1 MFESE
6 VTLNIVFSTIA
17 VILLLTAIGV
27 VYVNKKSKKGK

>member
-27 VYVNKKSKKGK
+27 VYVNKKSKKR

>member
-6 VTLNIVFSTIA
+6 VTLNVVFSTIA
-17 VILLLTAIGV
+17 VILLFTAIGV

>member
-6 VTLNIVFSTIA
+6 VTLNVVFSTIA

>member
-6 VTLNIVFSTIA
+6 VTLEFILSTIA
-17 VILLLTAIGV
+17 VILVFSAIAV

>member
-6 VTLNIVFSTIA
+6 VTLNFIFLTIA